1 MRSSDA
7 FPSKY
12 LKSSDVKAKQL
23 IATISHVEIQ
33 LVGQGPDQKEKP
45 VLYLEGQK
53 PIVLNRTNF
62 EGIERAFGDTDEWAG
77 RKIKVHCAPTRYQGK
92 AVDGIRI
99 DPVVPKPALKD
110 DLNDE
115 VPAF

>member
-7 FPSKY
+7 FPSKF
-12 LKSSDVKAKQL
+12 LKSADVKAKQ
-23 IATISHVEIQ
+23 IVAAISHVDMEV
-33 LVGQGPDQKEKP
+33 VGQGQDQKEKP

-62 EGIERAFGDTDEWAG
+62 EAIESAFGDTEEWPG
-77 RKIKVHCAPTRYQGK
+77 HKIKVYCAPTRFQGK
-92 AVDGIRI
+92 ATDGIRI
-99 DPVVPKPALKD
+99 DPVVPKPAPKD

-115 VPAF
+115 IAF